1 MSRKL
6 VIVES
11 PAKARTI
18 AGYLGDDFEV
28 EASIGHIRDLPQP
41 SELPADMKKGPFGKF
56 AVDVDGGFAPYYVVD
71 ADKKKK
77 VAELKKLLKDADEL
91 YLATD
96 EDREGEA
103 IAWHLLEVLQPK
115 VPVKR
120 MVFHEITPE
129 AIARAL
135 ESPRALDE
143 RLVDAQET
151 RRILDRLYGY
161 EVSPVLWRKIGP
173 GLSAGRVQSVATR
186 LVVERERERIAFV
199 SASYWDV
206 TGTFAVADEGEPAF
220 DARLSS
226 LAGRRVATGR
236 DFTDRGELRTEAVQ
250 LDEAAAT
257 ALARALDDAEFR
269 VLALETK
276 PYTRRPAAPFT
287 TSTLQQEASRKLRM
301 SSRQTMRTAQSL
313 YENGYITYMRTDSS
327 ALSAQAIE
335 AARRQAA
342 ELYGAETVPDKA
354 RVYASKS
361 KGAQEA
367 HEAIRPAG
375 DSFRTP
381 QQVARELSGDQLKL
395 YDLIWKRTVAS
406 QMADAR
412 GSTATVRLGADAVID
427 GETSEAVFSASGTQI
442 TFRGFLAAYEEG
454 RDVERYA
461 DDAAPDAMGAAREA
475 RLPRMS
481 EGDSL
486 AASEL
491 TADGHQTSPPP
502 RYTEASLVK
511 ALEERG
517 IGRPSTYAATIS
529 VIQDR
534 GYVTSRGQAL
544 VPSWLAFA
552 VTRLLE
558 ENFDWLVDY
567 DFTAEMEEDLDEI
580 AAGQRDRAAWLQRF
594 YFGDGTGEV
603 DGQGL
608 RDLVA
613 NLGEIDA
620 RDINSVPIG
629 DGITL
634 RVGRY
639 GPYLEMPDGEGGSK
653 RASVPEDLAPDEL
666 TVDKAKELFT
676 THGDGDI
683 ELGVHPETGHPI
695 VARSGRYGP
704 YLTEVLPEPEID
716 ESLSAAAK
724 KKALAARPKPRTASL
739 LKSMTLETV
748 TLEDAL
754 KLLSLPRVVG
764 VDPATGEE
772 ITAQNGRYGPYL
784 KKGTDS
790 RSLPDEESMFT
801 ITLEEAL
808 ALYAQP
814 KRGRGQTAAPP
825 LRELGEDPTSGKPI
839 VIKDGRFGAYL
850 TDGETNRTVPRGM
863 TVEGITLGEAVQLL
877 ADKRAQGPAKKRGR
891 KAPAKKTAAKKTAA
905 KKAPAK
911 KAAAKKAA
919 PKE

>member
-1 MSRKL
+1 
-6 VIVES
+6 
-11 PAKARTI
+11 
-18 AGYLGDDFEV
+18 
-28 EASIGHIRDLPQP
+28 
-41 SELPADMKKGPFGKF
+41 
-56 AVDVDGGFAPYYVVD
+56 
-71 ADKKKK
+71 
-77 VAELKKLLKDADEL
+77 
-91 YLATD
+91 
-96 EDREGEA
+96 
-103 IAWHLLEVLQPK
+103 
-115 VPVKR
+115 
-120 MVFHEITPE
+120 
-129 AIARAL
+129 
-135 ESPRALDE
+135 
-143 RLVDAQET
+143 
-151 RRILDRLYGY
+151 
-161 EVSPVLWRKIGP
+161 
-173 GLSAGRVQSVATR
+173 
-186 LVVERERERIAFV
+186 
-199 SASYWDV
+199 
-206 TGTFAVADEGEPAF
+206 
-220 DARLSS
+220 
-226 LAGRRVATGR
+226 
-236 DFTDRGELRTEAVQ
+236 
-250 LDEAAAT
+250 
-257 ALARALDDAEFR
+257 
-269 VLALETK
+269 
-276 PYTRRPAAPFT
+276 
-287 TSTLQQEASRKLRM
+287 
-301 SSRQTMRTAQSL
+301 
-313 YENGYITYMRTDSS
+313 
-327 ALSAQAIE
+327 
-335 AARRQAA
+335 
-342 ELYGAETVPDKA
+342 
-354 RVYASKS
+354 
-361 KGAQEA
+361 
-367 HEAIRPAG
+367 
-375 DSFRTP
+375 
-381 QQVARELSGDQLKL
+381 
-395 YDLIWKRTVAS
+395 
-406 QMADAR
+406 MADAR
-412 GSTATVRLGADAVID
+412 GSTATVRVAAQARAEGGLDAVVGQDAVVD
-427 GETSEAVFSASGTQI
+427 GTVEAVFSASGTQI

-454 RDVERYA
+454 RDVERY
-461 DDAAPDAMGAAREA
+461 DDDGRPAGKGGRPEV
-475 RLPRMS
+475 RLPRMA
-481 EGDSL
+481 EGDVLIASDL
-486 AASEL
+486 A
-491 TADGHQTSPPP
+491 ADGHETSPPP

-552 VTRLLE
+552 VVRLLE

-580 AAGQRDRAAWLQRF
+580 AAGKRDRVAWLERF
-594 YFGDGTGEV
+594 YFGDGSGEV

-613 NLGEIDA
+613 NLGDIDA

-629 DGITL
+629 EGITL

-639 GPYLEMPDGEGGSK
+639 GPYLEMPDGEGGTK

-704 YLTEVLPEPEID
+704 YVTEVLPEPEID

-825 LRELGEDPTSGKPI
+825 LRELGEDPTSGRPI
-839 VIKDGRFGAYL
+839 VIKDGRFGAYV
-850 TDGETNRTVPRGM
+850 TDGETNRTLPRDL
-863 TVEGITLGEAVQLL
+863 TVESITFDQAVQLL
-877 ADKRAQGPAKKRGR
+877 ADKRAQGPKKRTAR
-891 KAPAKKTAAKKTAA
+891 KSTAKKTTAKKTTAKKTTA
-905 KKAPAK
+905 KKATK
-911 KAAAKKAA
+911 KQS
-919 PKE
+919 